1 MKIEFA
7 YKKIPEVDFLTS
19 GILFEIALPST

>member
-7 YKKIPEVDFLTS
+7 YKKSLKLISLTS